1 MDTVY
6 WTTLVLLGGYLGSL
20 GQSLRILLELI
31 EAKTCRLK
39 SHGTLGKVRDGRA
52 LLRGLV
58 IGFAAGAL
66 GMLLAL
72 GESGGTDA
80 PSWDTAALLLPV
92 LIGAFATDVAAALRR
107 LRLGQRSRLGA
118 A

>member
-6 WTTLVLLGGYLGSL
+6 WITLVLLGGYLGSL

-31 EAKTCRLK
+31 EAKTCHQK
-39 SHGTLGKVRDGRA
+39 SRGTLGKVRDGRA
-52 LLRGLV
+52 QLRGLA

-66 GMLLAL
+66 AMLLAL
-72 GESGGTDA
+72 GESSGTDA
-80 PSWDTAALLLPV
+80 PSWDTAALLLPI
-92 LIGAFATDVAAALRR
+92 LIGAFATDIAAALWR
-107 LRLGQRSRLGA
+107 LRLGQQSRFGA